1 MSTPTVSPDA
11 VVVGAGVNGMV
22 AAAVLARAGWDVVLV
37 DRNERIG
44 GFIASGEA
52 TTPGYVDDLY
62 SSWHPLFVTSPAFA
76 ELGPDLARHG
86 LSYRNTDG
94 AVTASV
100 GDDGRVTVA
109 HRDPETTARALADRA
124 DRSAYLAMVEGFAG
138 RAGHIGALMGAD
150 LRSLGGVRAALG
162 LGGRL
167 GLRGT
172 EHLARDLLAS
182 GRSWA
187 ARTFRGREVDHL
199 WVPWLLHAGLSPDS
213 ASGGFML
220 PVFAAS
226 THLAGLPV
234 VEGGAGNFVAAFE
247 GLLAELGVRV
257 VTGTSVEQILVRGGR
272 AVGVSAGGRRIPA
285 RRAVLAS
292 VSPQALYGQLLGP
305 AASPRHRAAA
315 ASYRPG
321 RAAMHVHVTLDRPL
335 AWTDERLADVPLVH
349 VSDGSASTGIACA
362 EAEAGLL
369 PRRPT
374 VVVGRQHLL
383 DHSRVP
389 PGAGALWLQLQ
400 EVPFA
405 PVGDAAGELRTDGGW
420 TAALAHAYAERV
432 LQRVAAHAPNLDAAI
447 RHVRVTT
454 PPDLLAR
461 NPNAVAGDPYGGSAE
476 LDQNLWWR
484 PFPDGAGRTGVDAL
498 LHIGAAVHPG
508 PGLGAGSGYRAA
520 TRLVRRTDRPAVR
533 RPGPRPGP
541 APRGPRKEE
550 K

>member
-1 MSTPTVSPDA
+1 MSAPHGADA

-86 LSYRNTDG
+86 LAYRNTDG
-94 AVTASV
+94 PLTASIA
-100 GDDGRVTVA
+100 DDGRVALA
-109 HRDPETTARALADRA
+109 HRDPELTARGLADRA
-124 DRSAYLAMVEGFAG
+124 DRRAYLAMVEGFG
-138 RAGHIGALMGAD
+138 RSADRIGALMGAD
-150 LRSLGGVRAALG
+150 LRSPGGALAALG

-167 GLRGT
+167 GRRGS
-172 EHLARDLLAS
+172 EALARDLLAS

-187 ARTFRGREVDHL
+187 ARTFRGGEVDHL

-247 GLLAELGVRV
+247 GLLAELGVQVRTGVSVDRV
-257 VTGTSVEQILVRGGR
+257 LVRAGR
-272 AVGVSAGGRRIPA
+272 AVGVQADGERIPA

-292 VSPQALYGQLLGP
+292 VSPQALYGDLLGP
-305 AASPRHRAAA
+305 AAPPAHRAAA
-315 ASYRPG
+315 ATYRPG
-321 RAAMHVHVTLDRPL
+321 RAAMHVHVTLDSPL

-374 VVVGRQHLL
+374 VVVGRQHVL
-383 DHSRVP
+383 DPSRVP
-389 PGAGALWLQLQ
+389 AGAGALWLQLQ

-405 PVGDAAGELRTDGGW
+405 PLGDAAGELPTGGGW
-420 TAALAHAYAERV
+420 NPELARAYADRV
-432 LQRVAAHAPNLDAAI
+432 LRRVAAHAPGLLASVRD
-447 RHVRVTT
+447 VRVTT
-454 PPDLLAR
+454 PLDLVGR

-498 LHIGAAVHPG
+498 VHIGAAVHPG

-520 TRLVRRTDRPAVR
+520 TRLARRARVSR
-533 RPGPRPGP
+533 P
-541 APRGPRKEE
+541 APRTVKERVHA
-550 K
+550 